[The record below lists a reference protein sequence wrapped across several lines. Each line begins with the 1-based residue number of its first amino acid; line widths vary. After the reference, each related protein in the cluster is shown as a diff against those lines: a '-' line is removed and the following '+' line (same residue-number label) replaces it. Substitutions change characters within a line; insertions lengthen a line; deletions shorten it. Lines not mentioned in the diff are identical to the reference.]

1 MPGGKPFQSKLTP
14 FYEVIQRLRKKHV
27 PYPEIAK
34 RLHDEHGL
42 KVSPSTIFEFVK
54 VRARRSG
61 VFALPEVP
69 SAAPIPAPS
78 AAATHEAHGAPQAQG
93 KKARTVDAGGS
104 TPTTQP
110 AAAAKK
116 YVFTPKPKA
125 PGRFSDEDLEFNDPL
140 K

>member
-14 FYEVIQRLRKKHV
+14 FYEQIARLRKKHT
-27 PYPEIAK
+27 PYPEIAR

-54 VRARRSG
+54 VRARRGG
-61 VFALPEVP
+61 VFALPDLP
-69 SAAPIPAPS
+69 GGAAP
-78 AAATHEAHGAPQAQG
+78 AAATGEARGSTEAA
-93 KKARTVDAGGS
+93 KKQARTEHAGGS
-104 TPTTQP
+104 PASTPPPAP
-110 AAAAKK
+110 AAPAKR

-125 PGRFSDEDLEFNDPL
+125 QSRFSDEDLEFNDPL